1 MSGYLEVEMLYSP
14 HEYFTQFNSYVSVGG
29 SHDNGLRSLDQR
41 SHYLLIRQTVP
52 DKSVADNNYTYSTSY
67 TQRLIKLKICMYI
80 GTYVHTYVV
89 TISLGLW

>member
-52 DKSVADNNYTYSTSY
+52 DKSVADKNYTYSISY
-67 TQRLIKLKICMYI
+67 TQRLNKLTLRTYVHRCVRMYI
-80 GTYVHTYVV
+80 GTYVRM
-89 TISLGLW
+89 